1 MWYFDGKAVARPK
14 SLVIDGKTFVP
25 PTDEQLFSVGYEQRE
40 VEPIQPT
47 YEERVV
53 ELIRAKYSVD
63 DELAI
68 LRQRDTKVEEFAE
81 YNAYCEECKKQAK
94 NEML

>member
-1 MWYFDGKAVARPK
+1 MWYLNGKAVARPK
-14 SLVIDGKTFVP
+14 SLVINGQTFVP
-25 PTDEQLFSVGYEQRE
+25 PTDEQLRYVGYIWGED
-40 VEPIQPT
+40 EPIQTT

-53 ELIRAKYSVD
+53 ELIRAKYSID

-68 LRQRDTKVEEFAE
+68 LRQRDTKQEEFAE

-94 NEML
+94 NESI